1 MSLVRSPAGASPDS
15 SEGEYVEYV
24 TPDLYQQLT
33 DSVAASLRR
42 SESSSS
48 LVDSRAIERFL
59 FWEARLLDLRE
70 YRHWFSLLAEDF
82 IYWVPGAPDS
92 LDPRKEASINFD
104 DRRRI
109 LDRIVLIETGLQLAQ
124 KPPSRTCRFIS
135 NMEAWDVGQGRLAVR
150 SNIIISEFRRGQT
163 TNYIGWQDHELVK
176 GDIHW
181 LIRRKIIHLINSA
194 EPQGNN
200 TFIL

>member
-1 MSLVRSPAGASPDS
+1 MSLVDSSAGQSAVS

-24 TPDLYQQLT
+24 TTDLYQQLS

-42 SESSSS
+42 YESSSAS
-48 LVDSRAIERFL
+48 VDWRAIERFL
-59 FWEARLLDLRE
+59 FWEARLLDFRQ

-82 IYWVPGAPDS
+82 IYWVPGSDES
-92 LDPRKEASINFD
+92 RDPRREASINFD
-104 DRRRI
+104 DRRRM

-124 KPPSRTCRFIS
+124 KPPSRTCRLVS
-135 NMEAWDVGQGRLAVR
+135 NVEAWNVGDGRLAVR
-150 SNIIISEFRRGQT
+150 SNLIISEFRRGQP
-163 TNYIGWQDHELVK
+163 TNYIGWQEHELIK

-200 TFIL
+200 TFIF